1 MSRGLRGSKGGGA
14 AGACALG
21 VAFVVFVVFGALL
34 GSTLGAASAS
44 GAGRRQK
51 QAAGASA
58 SEVKDARTLYRITL
72 KLDFD
77 ARRYEGSELVSWT
90 NRDDRP
96 ASFVYFHLYPNA
108 RAEDARASA
117 PGASE
122 ATAPEEPRLEVTEAR
137 AAGQTLALLSED
149 EGALGLNLKY

>member
-1 MSRGLRGSKGGGA
+1 MTRGLRGSSRLGA

-21 VAFVVFVVFGALL
+21 VAFVVFGAVFV
-34 GSTLGAASAS
+34 SAS
-44 GAGRRQK
+44 GAGGREK
-51 QAAGASA
+51 QAEGAGAKKVKNA
-58 SEVKDARTLYRITL
+58 STLYRITL

-108 RAEDARASA
+108 RAEDERAGVA
-117 PGASE
+117 
-122 ATAPEEPRLEVTEAR
+122 
-137 AAGQTLALLSED
+137 
-149 EGALGLNLKY
+149 